1 MEGLSQ
7 NLILLGLLFLIG
19 VSADIIG
26 RRTALPRVSILLLAG
41 CAIGPTGLD
50 LVPELQ
56 ARWFPWVTNIALL
69 MVGFLL
75 GGQLT
80 RASLRHHGRVVLGV
94 SLSVVVITAAVMLVG
109 LLALGFPLELA
120 VLLAAVAPATDPA
133 ATADVVHETKTKGA
147 FSESLLGIVAIDDAW
162 GLILFSLMLS
172 GLALLAG
179 SAGAEQSLADGLW
192 EVGGAVLLGG
202 LLGLPMAFITG
213 RIRPGEPTQA
223 EALGI
228 VLLCGGLA
236 LWLDVSFLLSAM
248 VLGAS
253 VANFARHHRRPF
265 HAVEGIEWPFMILFF
280 LLAGASLDI
289 GSLAGIGLLGSAYIV
304 LRVLGR
310 LLGGWTGAWLSGAP
324 ASWRPWVG
332 TALLPQA
339 GVALGMALIA
349 AQRYPE
355 YSHALLS
362 VVIAATVLF
371 EILGPVG
378 TRWALVNI
386 GDDHHGRDVKPLNET
401 NEIER

>member
-1 MEGLSQ
+1 LEGLSH
-7 NLILLGLLFLIG
+7 NLILLGVLFLIG
-19 VSADIIG
+19 VSADLIG
-26 RRTALPRVSILLLAG
+26 RRTAFPRVSILLLVG
-41 CAIGPTGLD
+41 CAIGPSGFD

-56 ARWFPWVTNIALL
+56 ERWFPWVTNIALL

-80 RASLRHHGRVVLGV
+80 RAGLRHHGQIVLGV
-94 SLSVVVITAAVMLVG
+94 SLSVVLVTAGVVLAG
-109 LLALGFPLELA
+109 LLVLGFPLVLA

-133 ATADVVHETKTKGA
+133 ATADVVHETKTKGP
-147 FSESLLGIVAIDDAW
+147 FGDSLLGIVAIDDAW

-172 GLALLAG
+172 GLALFTG
-179 SAGAEQSLADGLW
+179 SAGAEHSLADGLW

-202 LLGLPMAFITG
+202 LLGVPMAFITG

-236 LWLDVSFLLSAM
+236 LWLNVSFLLSAM

-280 LLAGASLDI
+280 LLAGASLELQ
-289 GSLAGIGLLGSAYIV
+289 SLAGIGLLGGAYV
-304 LRVLGR
+304 LLRILGR
-310 LLGGWTGAWLSGAP
+310 LAGGWTGAWLSRAP

-349 AQRYPE
+349 TQHYPE
-355 YSHALLS
+355 YSHSLLS

-371 EILGPVG
+371 EILGPIA
-378 TRWALVNI
+378 TRWALVKV
-386 GDDHHGRDVKPLNET
+386 GEDRA
-401 NEIER
+401 